1 MNDPKLFIFIT
12 YMLSV
17 IHCYKCEAF
26 DILRF
31 KHLLSS
37 CLTILESSTRASTS
51 AHMSIENTEPQ
62 LLSPASHPASSG
74 PTAAP
79 EKYMVNE
86 IRYGG

>member
-1 MNDPKLFIFIT
+1 MI
-12 YMLSV
+12 SV
-17 IHCYKCEAF
+17 IHYYKCELF

-62 LLSPASHPASSG
+62 LLSPASQPASRG

-79 EKYMVNE
+79 EKTWLMRSGRGDNDEYQVSTSE
-86 IRYGG
+86 